1 MGRPND
7 TFLNESKIFVAACAL
22 MWHAALFAYPTPVD
36 FDGSLM
42 RWPIDAS
49 DGVVPYDVEAEKVED
64 FEEYGTLVD
73 ESAAMWNHAG
83 GSYVSYKKVEEGQS
97 PSVTVKLVRT
107 LENGAFAA
115 GYTTFDGWEN
125 GKPTH
130 CTIYILISDDFS
142 FTGIGK
148 TILHELGHGLG
159 LGHTLVPEAI
169 MSYSLDKN
177 KFALD
182 IDDEAAI
189 ARLYPPDGTEPRIPP
204 GCAVGSGMGPTQG
217 SEAPWVRIL
226 IVIFPALLAIFKFQ
240 PISSIRSIE
249 RFARR
254 RMSSGT

>member
-7 TFLNESKIFVAACAL
+7 TFLNESKIFVATCAL
-22 MWHAALFAYPTPVD
+22 MWQSAIFAYPTPVD
-36 FDGSLM
+36 FDGRLM
-42 RWPIDAS
+42 RWPIDSS
-49 DGVVPYDVEAEKVED
+49 DGVVLYEVEAERVED

-73 ESAAMWNHAG
+73 ESAAIWNYAG
-83 GSYVSYKKVEEGQS
+83 GSYVSYKKIEEGQVS
-97 PSVTVKLVRT
+97 SVTVKLVRT
-107 LENGAFAA
+107 LQNGAYAA

-130 CTIYILISDDFS
+130 CTIYILINEAFS
-142 FTGIGK
+142 FTGIAK

-189 ARLYPPDGTEPRIPP
+189 ARLYPPDGTKPRIPP
-204 GCAVGSGMGPTQG
+204 GCAVGSGVG
-217 SEAPWVRIL
+217 SNQDSETLWVRIIPL
-226 IVIFPALLAIFKFQ
+226 IFPVLLAVFKFQ